1 MEPTKEKS
9 ALKEEARSLR
19 KKVNRVEESRS
30 MTFIKVFLVIYT
42 MLTTFEVLMTSTWFQ
57 ERLL

>member
-42 MLTTFEVLMTSTWFQ
+42 MLITLEVLMTSTWSQ
-57 ERLL
+57 EHSP